1 MDATGMNLSKHA
13 KSLRKKKVETVKV
26 AVPPGKACTPLGKG
40 AATRGKGGLKRL
52 SDAEVALAR
61 PVKQSKKTLFHPI
74 MTLVRVDPG
83 PLFFHLSF
91 SSPLPRNLGAPRT
104 IAGRRRPPELHRR
117 IKRRHRHPNPPPHRC
132 HTALVSLTP
141 PPHLAWWIGHLTPVL
156 VSPTARRL
164 GRRWPR
170 RRARHLSAP
179 RTCAMLRSCPC
190 PAADMGQ
197 SYQIH
202 HGAKAAS
209 GGLRPNGGPLLF
221 SPFEFSESVF
231 RFKYSRKFV

>member
-61 PVKQSKKTLFHPI
+61 PVKQSKKTMFHPI

-117 IKRRHRHPNPPPHRC
+117 IKRCHRHPNPPPHRC

-141 PPHLAWWIGHLTPVL
+141 PPPCL
-156 VSPTARRL
+156 VDWPSDAGSRFADRAPPRSSV
-164 GRRWPR
+164 PR

-179 RTCAMLRSCPC
+179 RACAMLRSCPC

-202 HGAKAAS
+202 RGAKAAS